1 MANTV
6 IIPDVYAQMTTEK
19 VKGKVRISNMAVTLG
34 ELSGN
39 VGDTVKFPLFKALS
53 DAELME
59 KGDKITTEE
68 LSQTSTSKKIMQ
80 YGKGVKVYDIDDLT
94 ALGQFIDNAQEQQ
107 ARIFA
112 KALDDEMV
120 KDIDANVILKKA
132 TLQADSI
139 LESELVDA
147 FQLFGDEQDNS
158 DFSNGGIVVNSKLVP
173 SFYAMDGF
181 VSTSKTYAKTGNGE
195 IINGVIGYF
204 RGSIPVCVADT
215 NTYDSTLKECK
226 SYIIKNGALG
236 IMPKRGLNVEEQR
249 DASTKSTDVY
259 ADMIFACGL
268 IQIDGVAVVRKT
280 IA

>member
-1 MANTV
+1 MANT
-6 IIPDVYAQMTTEK
+6 IIVPDVYAQMTTEK
-19 VKGKVRISNMAVTLG
+19 VKGKIRISNMAVTLG

-39 VGDTVKFPLFKALS
+39 VGDTVKFPMFKALS

-94 ALGQFIDNAQEQQ
+94 ALGNFIDNAQSQQ

-120 KDIDANVILKKA
+120 KDIDTNIILKKA
-132 TLQADSI
+132 TLGANTITED
-139 LESELVDA
+139 ELIDA
-147 FQLFGDEQDNS
+147 FQLFGDEQDN
-158 DFSNGGIVVNSKLVP
+158 DEFNGIVVNSKLVP
-173 SFYAMDGF
+173 SFYKMDGF
-181 VSTSKTYAKTGNGE
+181 VSTGKTYAKTGNGE
-195 IINGVIGYF
+195 IINGCIGYF
-204 RGSIPVCVADT
+204 RGSIPVIVADT
-215 NTYDSTLKECK
+215 NTYDSTKNECK
-226 SYIIKNGALG
+226 SYIIKKGALG
-236 IMPKRGLNVEEQR
+236 IMPKRGINVEESR

-259 ADMIFACGL
+259 ADMIFAVGL
-268 IQIDGVAVVRKT
+268 IQLDGVAVLRKT

>member
-1 MANTV
+1 MANT
-6 IIPDVYAQMTTEK
+6 IIVPDVYAQMTTEK
-19 VKGKVRISNMAVTLG
+19 VKGKIRISNMAVTLG

-39 VGDTVKFPLFKALS
+39 VGDTVKFPMFKALS

-59 KGDKITTEE
+59 KGSAITTEE
-68 LSQTSTSKKIMQ
+68 LSQTSTSKEIKQ
-80 YGKGVKVYDIDDLT
+80 FGKGVEVYDIEDLT
-94 ALGQFIDNAQEQQ
+94 ALGNFINNAQEQQ

-132 TLQADSI
+132 TSQANAL
-139 LESELVDA
+139 LESELIDA
-147 FQLFGDEQDNS
+147 FQLFGDEQDN
-158 DFSNGGIVVNSKLVP
+158 DEFAGIVVNSKLVP

-181 VSTSKTYAKTGNGE
+181 VSTSKTYAHTGNGKIE
-195 IINGVIGYF
+195 NGVIGYF

-236 IMPKRGLNVEEQR
+236 IMPKRGLNVELER
-249 DASTKSTDVY
+249 EAKYKRTNVF

-268 IQIDGVAVVRKT
+268 IQLDGVAVVRKT

>member
-1 MANTV
+1 
-6 IIPDVYAQMTTEK
+6 MTTEK
-19 VKGKVRISNMAVTLG
+19 VKGKIRISNMATTLG
-34 ELSGN
+34 ELTGS

-53 DAELME
+53 DSELME

-80 YGKGVKVYDIDDLT
+80 YGKGVKIYDIEDLT
-94 ALGQFIDNAQEQQ
+94 ALGNFIDNAQEQQ

-112 KALDDEMV
+112 KVLDNEMV

-132 TLQADSI
+132 TTQADSI
-139 LESELVDA
+139 LEAELIDA
-147 FQLFGDEQDNS
+147 FQLFSDEQDN
-158 DFSNGGIVVNSKLVP
+158 DEFAGIVVNSKLVP

-181 VSTSKTYAKTGNGE
+181 VSTSKTYATNGNGKIE
-195 IINGVIGYF
+195 NGVIGYF
-204 RGSIPVCVADT
+204 RGSIPVVVADT

-236 IMPKRGLNVEEQR
+236 IMPKRGLNVEESR